1 MLAATMQKLSVAVA
15 TVVFFAQL
23 AFAVDNKKAEYM
35 GGTWGQFEQG
45 TEGRLD
51 VSNEAKALFL
61 PDKKKGNPAEIV
73 YAKVTSLE
81 YGQKTGR
88 RIGLTLV
95 TGAWPLLL
103 SKKRRHYLTIGFSGD
118 DGKPQGVV
126 LELGK
131 DITRGMLTTFET
143 RTGKKVEYETEDAR
157 KNIGN

>member
-1 MLAATMQKLSVAVA
+1 MRKASAWVAVIA
-15 TVVFFAQL
+15 LFAQL
-23 AFAVDNKKAEYM
+23 AIAVDSNKAAYM
-35 GGTWGQFEQG
+35 GGTWTTFKQGQ
-45 TEGRLD
+45 EGKLD
-51 VSNEAKALFL
+51 VSNEVKAVFI
-61 PDKKKGNPAEIV
+61 PDDKKDTPAEIV
-73 YAKVTSLE
+73 YAGVTSLE

-88 RIGLTLV
+88 RIGLTLM

-103 SKKRRHYLTIGFSGD
+103 SKKRKHYLTIGFTGN

-143 RTGKKVEYETEDAR
+143 RSGKKIEYETEDAR